1 MESLA
6 FKIELKIGA
15 ISAKMPTQGELIIVL
30 KDGKNYNC
38 EYRLRF
44 IHLEDTMLNIMQ
56 GNVVK
61 VDPSSEIT
69 NIN

>member
-6 FKIELKIGA
+6 FRIELKIGA

-30 KDGKNYNC
+30 KDGKNNNK

-44 IHLEDTMLNIMQ
+44 FRLEDTMLNIMQ